1 MPHGAP
7 REYQLKPGRN
17 NSHRVSN
24 NSNCPVITRH
34 FRIPARRGP
43 QGAPPGIESPSSPLS
58 VAFSALVKG
67 FPRPPNPVKPH
78 LLGGD
83 GSCGRGE
90 AHGGSPMPRPGHATS
105 HEQLAQHARRSI
117 TRPSPGPRLWGPL
130 VSCGRGRC
138 SSSQRKCIFVKP
150 RGSMGLVVG
159 VGVCVWGSWQTPNP
173 RRVRLCAVDV
183 YHIAASDDCFGGTG
197 LGRL

>member
-24 NSNCPVITRH
+24 NSNCPLITRH
-34 FRIPARRGP
+34 FRIPARQGP

-130 VSCGRGRC
+130 VSRGRGRC
-138 SSSQRKCIFVKP
+138 SSSQT
-150 RGSMGLVVG
+150 GLYGAGGGGGCVCVG
-159 VGVCVWGSWQTPNP
+159 VVANPEPQASTTMRGRRLPHCCV
-173 RRVRLCAVDV
+173 
-183 YHIAASDDCFGGTG
+183 
-197 LGRL
+197 